1 MAGCGKLARLAMP
14 LLEAPAAQL
23 RAAAEA
29 APRVRGARFRGADAL
44 TALAA
49 VGSNAACRL
58 VVSWLCDFPMR
69 VGRYMVQDR
78 HAGHAC
84 VRKN

>member
-29 APRVRGARFRGADAL
+29 APKVRGARFRGADAL
-44 TALAA
+44 TALRCSGQQCSLQA
-49 VGSNAACRL
+49 GCELTMSF
-58 VVSWLCDFPMR
+58 S
-69 VGRYMVQDR
+69 
-78 HAGHAC
+78 HAGWQVKGAGHSCRAC
-84 VRKN
+84 LCS